1 MTGAPPRSFRTWLVL
16 AGTTLWLLGCTVGP
30 NYRPPDPPAVPHW
43 KDQAAQGNL
52 ADHALADQKSDP
64 DPSWWLSFNDPTLT
78 ELIEKGIRNNLDV
91 QQAVLRVLEARQSIA
106 TARAAG
112 LPTLSGNAS
121 YNREQLGVK
130 GILESKGAYQDLNT
144 LANRLKPL
152 DATVPGLSTDIMNGG
167 TQALNQ
173 LAGPTNLFQYGLDA
187 SWELDLFGRV
197 RRSVEQARALSQ
209 AQSEALNDALIVLE
223 SEIVQSY
230 VQLRGAQA
238 LKASQE
244 ENVKAAEQNLDL
256 TQRRQQ
262 NGLTTELDVDQA
274 RTQLDDTRR
283 QLPAYDGQ
291 VQQAMNALS
300 VLIGDVPGAVDE
312 QLRESKPVPPI
323 PSVVDV
329 GVPSA
334 LARRRPDIRQ
344 AEANLHAATAN
355 VGVAVASFYPD
366 ISLTGNIG
374 MRALDASYL
383 TNWASH
389 FYTAGPAVSLPI
401 FSGGRLSAGLTLAR
415 AEQKEAALSYRA
427 TVLNA
432 LREVEDALVAY
443 RVDRASRDLLQD
455 TLDSAQVTW
464 DLARNQYDHGLASF
478 INVLNAES
486 TVLADRQTLVQE
498 NVQLVNDIVSLYRA
512 LGGGW
517 EKTVH
522 ELPSPDVSTS
532 PPPVLGALDRLADP
546 QP

>member
-1 MTGAPPRSFRTWLVL
+1 MTFRTFVVS
-16 AGTTLWLLGCTVGP
+16 AGTTTCLLGCTVGP
-30 NYRPPDPPAVPHW
+30 NYRPPEPPAVPNW
-43 KDQAAQGNL
+43 KDQAAQGI
-52 ADHALADQKSDP
+52 LADQKSDP
-64 DPSWWLSFNDPTLT
+64 DPTWWRSFNDPFLT
-78 ELIEKGIRNNLDV
+78 ELIEKAIKNNLDV
-91 QQAVLRVLEARQSIA
+91 QQAVVRVLEARQAIA

-121 YNREQLGVK
+121 YSREQLGAK

-152 DATVPGLSTDIMNGG
+152 DATVPALSTDIVNGG

-173 LAGPTNLFQYGLDA
+173 LAAPSNLFQYGLDA

-197 RRSVEQARALSQ
+197 RRSVEQARAQSQ
-209 AQSEALNDALIVLE
+209 AQSEALNDALVVLE

-238 LKASQE
+238 LKVSQE
-244 ENVKAAEQNLDL
+244 ENVKAAEENLAL
-256 TQRRQQ
+256 TRRRQQ

-300 VLIGDVPGAVDE
+300 VLIGEAPGAVDA
-312 QLRESKPVPPI
+312 QLREIKPVPPI
-323 PSVVDV
+323 PTVVGV

-344 AEANLHAATAN
+344 AEATLHAATAN

-374 MRALDASYL
+374 MRAVDASYL

-415 AEQKEAALSYRA
+415 AEQKEAALNYRA

-432 LREVEDALVAY
+432 LREVEDALVTY

-455 TLDSAQVTW
+455 TLDSAQLTW
-464 DLARNQYDHGLASF
+464 DLARNQYDYGLASF
-478 INVLNAES
+478 INVLNAQS
-486 TVLADRQTLVQE
+486 TVLTDRQALVQA
-498 NVQLVNDIVSLYRA
+498 NVQLVDDIVSLYRA

-517 EKTVH
+517 EKTVQK
-522 ELPSPDVSTS
+522 LPNQDVSTT
-532 PPPVLGALDRLADP
+532 PPPLPGALDWVADP
-546 QP
+546 DS

>member
-1 MTGAPPRSFRTWLVL
+1 MTYRTKIIAV
-16 AGTTLWLLGCTVGP
+16 GMTLCLLGCTVGP
-30 NYRPPDPPAVPHW
+30 TYRPPDPPAVPNW
-43 KDQAAQGNL
+43 KDPAAQGSLENPR
-52 ADHALADQKSDP
+52 SDP
-64 DPSWWLSFNDPTLT
+64 DPRWWLSFGDPTLAA
-78 ELIEKGIRNNLDV
+78 LIEKGIAGNLDV
-91 QQAVLRVLEARQSIA
+91 KQAVVRVLEARQSIA

-112 LPTLSGNAS
+112 LPRLGGNAS
-121 YNREQLGVK
+121 YQREQLGAK
-130 GILESKGAYQDLNT
+130 GVLESQGAYQDLNS

-152 DATVPGLSTDIMNGG
+152 DATVPGLSTDIANGG

-173 LAGPTNLFQYGLDA
+173 ISTPDNIYQYGIDA

-197 RRSVEQARALSQ
+197 RRSVEQARAQAQ

-244 ENVKAAEQNLDL
+244 ENVRAAAANLDL

-283 QLPAYDGQ
+283 QLPTYDGQ
-291 VQQAMNALS
+291 IQQAMNALS
-300 VLIGDVPGAVDE
+300 VLTGEAPGAVDD
-312 QLRESKPVPPI
+312 QLRDSKPLPPI
-323 PSVVDV
+323 PMVVEV

-344 AEANLHAATAN
+344 AEASLHAATAG
-355 VGVAVASFYPD
+355 VGVAVAQFYPD

-389 FYTAGPAVSLPI
+389 FYSAGPAISVPI
-401 FSGGRLSAGLTLAR
+401 FSGGRLSANLTLAK
-415 AEQKEAALSYRA
+415 AEQQQAVLNYRA

-443 RVDRASRDLLQD
+443 RTDRAARDLLQD
-455 TLDSAQVTW
+455 TLNSAQVTW
-464 DLARNQYDHGLASF
+464 DLSQNQYEHGLSTY
-478 INVLNAES
+478 INVLNAEQ
-486 TVLADRQTLVQE
+486 TVLADRQALVQS
-498 NVQLVNDIVSLYRA
+498 NVQIVNDIVSIYRA

-517 EKTVH
+517 EKTA
-522 ELPSPDVSTS
+522 P
-532 PPPVLGALDRLADP
+532 
-546 QP
+546 

>member
-1 MTGAPPRSFRTWLVL
+1 MTFRRFLVS
-16 AGTTLWLLGCTVGP
+16 AGTTLCLLGCTVGP
-30 NYRPPDPPAVPHW
+30 NYRPPDPPAVPQW
-43 KDQAAQGNL
+43 KDPAAQGIL
-52 ADHALADQKSDP
+52 VDQMTDP
-64 DPSWWLSFNDPTLT
+64 DPRWWLSFNDTILT
-78 ELIEKGIRNNLDV
+78 ELIEKGVQNNLDV
-91 QQAVLRVLEARQSIA
+91 QQAVVRVLEARQSIA

-121 YNREQLGVK
+121 YQREQLGAK
-130 GILESKGAYQDLNT
+130 GILESKGAYQELNT
-144 LANRLKPL
+144 LANRLKPY
-152 DATVPGLSTDIMNGG
+152 DATVPGLSTEILNGG
-167 TQALNQ
+167 TQALNGFT
-173 LAGPTNLFQYGLDA
+173 APVNLYQYGLDA

-197 RRSVEQARALSQ
+197 RRSVEQARAQSQ
-209 AQSEALNDALIVLE
+209 AQSEALNDALIILE

-238 LKASQE
+238 LNASQE

-256 TQRRQQ
+256 TQRRQK

-283 QLPAYDGQ
+283 QLPVYDGQ

-300 VLIGDVPGAVDE
+300 LLIGDAPGAVDE
-312 QLRESKPVPPI
+312 ELRESKPVPPI
-323 PSVVDV
+323 PKVVDV

-344 AEANLHAATAN
+344 AEAKLHAATAN

-415 AEQKEAALSYRA
+415 ADEKEAALSYRA

-432 LREVEDALVAY
+432 LREVEDALVTY

-464 DLARNQYDHGLASF
+464 DLARNQYEHGLASF

-486 TVLADRQTLVQE
+486 TVLADRQALVQA

-517 EKTVH
+517 EKTVQQ
-522 ELPSPDVSTS
+522 LPNPDVSTS
-532 PPPVLGALDRLADP
+532 PPPLPSALDRVADP
-546 QP
+546 DS

>member
-1 MTGAPPRSFRTWLVL
+1 MSFRLFLVS
-16 AGTTLWLLGCTVGP
+16 AGTATCLLACTVGP
-30 NYRPPDPPAVPHW
+30 NYRAPDPPAVPEW
-43 KDQAAQGNL
+43 KDQAAQGT
-52 ADHALADQKSDP
+52 LADQKSDP
-64 DPSWWLSFNDPTLT
+64 DPTWWRSFNDPILT
-78 ELIEKGIRNNLDV
+78 ELIEKGIKNNLDV
-91 QQAVLRVLEARQSIA
+91 QQAVVRVLESRQSIV

-112 LPTLSGNAS
+112 LPSLSGNAS
-121 YNREQLGVK
+121 YSREQLGAK
-130 GILESKGAYQDLNT
+130 GIFESNGAYQDLNA

-152 DATVPGLSTDIMNGG
+152 DATVPGLSTDIVNGG
-167 TQALNQ
+167 TQELNQ
-173 LAGPTNLFQYGLDA
+173 LALASNLFQYGLDA

-197 RRSVEQARALSQ
+197 RRSVEQAEAQSQ

-230 VQLRGAQA
+230 VQLRSAQA
-238 LKASQE
+238 LIASQQ
-244 ENVKAAEQNLDL
+244 ENIKAAEQSLAL

-262 NGLTTELDVDQA
+262 NGLTTELDVEQA

-291 VQQAMNALS
+291 AQQAMNALS
-300 VLIGDVPGAVDE
+300 VLIGDAPGAVDE

-323 PSVVDV
+323 PTVVGV

-374 MRALDASYL
+374 MRAVDASYL

-389 FYTAGPAVSLPI
+389 FYTAGPALSLPI

-415 AEQKEAALSYRA
+415 AEQKQAALNYRA

-432 LREVEDALVAY
+432 LREVEDALVTY

-455 TLDSAQVTW
+455 SLDSAQLTW

-478 INVLNAES
+478 INVLNAQS
-486 TVLADRQTLVQE
+486 TVLADRQALVKA
-498 NVQLVNDIVSLYRA
+498 NVQLVDDIVSLYRA

-517 EKTVH
+517 EKPVQQ
-522 ELPSPDVSTS
+522 LPSPDVSTS
-532 PPPVLGALDRLADP
+532 PPLLPAALDRLADP
-546 QP
+546 DP

>member
-1 MTGAPPRSFRTWLVL
+1 MTYSTVIATVGA
-16 AGTTLWLLGCTVGP
+16 TLCLLGCTVGP
-30 NYRPPDPPAVPHW
+30 DYRRPDPPQVPNW
-43 KDQAAQGNL
+43 KDPAAQGGL
-52 ADHALADQKSDP
+52 ASQQSDP
-64 DPSWWLSFNDPTLT
+64 DPRWWLSFNDPVLSQ
-78 ELIEKGIRNNLDV
+78 LIEKGIGGNLDV
-91 QQAVLRVLEARQSIA
+91 RQAVVRVLEARQSIA

-112 LPTLSGNAS
+112 LPSLGGNAS
-121 YNREQLGVK
+121 YQREQLGAK
-130 GILESKGAYQDLNT
+130 GLLESKGAYQDLDA
-144 LANRLKPL
+144 LANRLKPY
-152 DATVPGLSTDIMNGG
+152 DATVPGLSTDIANGG

-173 LAGPTNLFQYGLDA
+173 IAAPTNLYQYGLDA

-197 RRSVEQARALSQ
+197 RRSVEQARAQ
-209 AQSEALNDALIVLE
+209 AEAQSEALNDALVVLE

-244 ENVKAAEQNLDL
+244 ENAKAAAADLDL

-274 RTQLDDTRR
+274 RTQLDDARR

-291 VQQAMNALS
+291 IQQAMNALS
-300 VLIGDVPGAVDE
+300 VLLGEAPGAVDD
-312 QLRESKPVPPI
+312 QLRDTKALPAI
-323 PSVVDV
+323 PAVLGV

-344 AEANLHAATAN
+344 AEANLHAATAG
-355 VGVAVASFYPD
+355 VGVAVAQFYPD

-389 FYTAGPAVSLPI
+389 FYSAGPAISLPV
-401 FSGGRLSAGLTLAR
+401 FSGGRLSASLTLAR
-415 AEQKEAALSYRA
+415 AEQQAAVLNYRG

-443 RVDRASRDLLQD
+443 RTDRAAHDLLQD
-455 TLDSAQVTW
+455 TLNAAQVTW
-464 DLARNQYDHGLASF
+464 DLSQNQYDHGLTSY
-478 INVLNAES
+478 ISVLDAER
-486 TVLADRQTLVQE
+486 TVLANRQALVQS
-498 NVQLVNDIVSLYRA
+498 NVGLVNDIVSLYRA

-517 EKTVH
+517 EQTVQ
-522 ELPSPDVSTS
+522 ELPATDVSTN
-532 PPPVLGALDRLADP
+532 PPPLPAALDRVAAP
-546 QP
+546 SP

>member
-1 MTGAPPRSFRTWLVL
+1 MTLRTFLVSFRTVLVA
-16 AGTTLWLLGCTVGP
+16 AGTMSLMSCTVGP
-30 NYRPPDPPAVPHW
+30 NYRPPDPPAVPGW
-43 KDQAAQGNL
+43 KDRAAQGIL
-52 ADHALADQKSDP
+52 ANQKSDP
-64 DPSWWLSFNDPTLT
+64 DPRWWRSFNDPILT
-78 ELIEKGIRNNLDV
+78 ELIEKGIKNNLDV
-91 QQAVLRVLEARQSIA
+91 QQAVVRVLEARQSIA

-121 YNREQLGVK
+121 YQREQLGAK

-144 LANRLKPL
+144 LANRLKPY
-152 DATVPGLSTDIMNGG
+152 DATVPALSTDIVNGG

-173 LAGPTNLFQYGLDA
+173 LAAPVNLFQYGLDA

-197 RRSVEQARALSQ
+197 RRSVESARAQAQ
-209 AQSEALNDALIVLE
+209 AQSEALNDALVVLE

-230 VQLRGAQA
+230 VQLRGGQA

-244 ENVKAAEQNLDL
+244 ENVKAAEENLAL
-256 TQRRQQ
+256 TQRQQQ

-300 VLIGDVPGAVDE
+300 VLVGAAPGAVDE
-312 QLRESKPVPPI
+312 QLRQPEPVPITPE
-323 PSVVDV
+323 VVGV

-344 AEANLHAATAN
+344 AEATLHAATAN
-355 VGVAVASFYPD
+355 VGVAVAGFYPD

-401 FSGGRLSAGLTLAR
+401 FSGGRLTANLTLAR

-432 LREVEDALVAY
+432 LREVEDALVTY
-443 RVDRASRDLLQD
+443 RVDHASRDLLQD
-455 TLDSAQVTW
+455 TLDSAQLTW
-464 DLARNQYDHGLASF
+464 DLARSQYENGLTSF
-478 INVLNAES
+478 INVLNAQS
-486 TVLADRQTLVQE
+486 TVLADRQALVQA
-498 NVQLVNDIVSLYRA
+498 NAQLVTDIVSLYRA

-517 EKTVH
+517 ETTVH
-522 ELPSPDVSTS
+522 EVPNADVST
-532 PPPVLGALDRLADP
+532 PPPLPGALDRVAGPDS
-546 QP
+546 

>member
-1 MTGAPPRSFRTWLVL
+1 MTWRTFLVS
-16 AGTTLWLLGCTVGP
+16 AGTTMCLLGCTVGP
-30 NYRPPDPPAVPHW
+30 EYRPPDPPAVPKW
-43 KDQAAQGNL
+43 KDQAAQGS
-52 ADHALADQKSDP
+52 LADQTSNP
-64 DPSWWLSFNDPTLT
+64 DPSWWLSFNDPILT
-78 ELIEKGIRNNLDV
+78 ELIEKGIKNNLDI
-91 QQAVLRVLEARQSIA
+91 QQAVIRVLEARQSIA

-112 LPTLSGNAS
+112 LPMLNGNAS
-121 YNREQLGVK
+121 YQREQLGTK
-130 GILESKGAYQDLNT
+130 GILESKGAYQELNT
-144 LANRLKPL
+144 LANRLKPYN
-152 DATVPGLSTDIMNGG
+152 ATVPGLSNDILNGG
-167 TQALNQ
+167 SQALNQ
-173 LAGPTNLFQYGLDA
+173 FTAPVNLYQYGLDA

-197 RRSVEQARALSQ
+197 RRSVEQARAQSQ
-209 AQSEALNDALIVLE
+209 GQSEALNDALIVLE

-238 LKASQE
+238 QKASQE
-244 ENVKAAEQNLDL
+244 ENVKAAEENLDL
-256 TQRRQQ
+256 TQRRQR

-274 RTQLDDTRR
+274 RTQVDDTRR

-300 VLIGDVPGAVDE
+300 LLIGDGPGAVDE
-312 QLRESKPVPPI
+312 QLRESKPVPPTPEI
-323 PSVVDV
+323 VDV

-344 AEANLHAATAN
+344 AEAKLHAATAN

-389 FYTAGPAVSLPI
+389 FYSAGPAVSLPI
-401 FSGGRLSAGLTLAR
+401 FTGGRLTAGLTLAR
-415 AEQKEAALSYRA
+415 AEEREAALSYRA

-443 RVDRASRDLLQD
+443 RVDHASRDLLQE

-464 DLARNQYDHGLASF
+464 DLARNQYDYGLSSY

-486 TVLADRQTLVQE
+486 TVLSDRQALVQA

-517 EKTVH
+517 EKMVQQ
-522 ELPSPDVSTS
+522 LPSPDIATT
-532 PPPVLGALDRLADP
+532 PPLAPGALDRLGDP
-546 QP
+546 RP

>member
-1 MTGAPPRSFRTWLVL
+1 MTFRAFLASAFTTMCLV
-16 AGTTLWLLGCTVGP
+16 GCTVGP
-30 NYRPPDPPAVPHW
+30 DYRRPDPPAVPQW
-43 KDQAAQGNL
+43 KDQAAQGI
-52 ADHALADQKSDP
+52 LADQKSDP
-64 DPSWWLSFNDPTLT
+64 DPSWWLLFDDPILT
-78 ELIEKGIRNNLDV
+78 GLIEKGIQNNLDV
-91 QQAVLRVLEARQSIA
+91 QQAVIRVLEARQSIA

-112 LPTLSGNAS
+112 LPSLSGNAS
-121 YNREQLGVK
+121 YKREQLGVK
-130 GILESKGAYQDLNT
+130 GLLESQGAYRDLNT
-144 LANRLKPL
+144 LANRLKPY
-152 DATVPGLSTDIMNGG
+152 DATVPGLSTDILNGG

-173 LAGPTNLFQYGLDA
+173 FTAPSNLFQYGLDA

-197 RRSVEQARALSQ
+197 RRSVEQARAQSQ

-244 ENVKAAEQNLDL
+244 ENVKAAEANLGL

-300 VLIGDVPGAVDE
+300 VLIGDVPGAVDA

-323 PSVVDV
+323 PGVVDV

-344 AEANLHAATAN
+344 AEATLHAATAN

-401 FSGGRLSAGLTLAR
+401 FSGGRLTAGLTLAR
-415 AEQKEAALSYRA
+415 AEQKEAALNYRA

-432 LREVEDALVAY
+432 LREVEDALVSY

-455 TLDSAQVTW
+455 TLDSAQLTW
-464 DLARNQYDHGLASF
+464 DLARNQYDHGLSSF

-486 TVLADRQTLVQE
+486 TVLADRQSLVQA
-498 NVQLVNDIVSLYRA
+498 NVQLVDDIVSLYRA

-517 EKTVH
+517 EKAVQQ
-522 ELPSPDVSTS
+522 LPTPDVATR
-532 PPPVLGALDRLADP
+532 PPPLPGALDRVADP
-546 QP
+546 RP

>member
-1 MTGAPPRSFRTWLVL
+1 MTFRTFLFS
-16 AGTTLWLLGCTVGP
+16 AGATMSLLGCTVGP
-30 NYRPPDPPAVPHW
+30 NYRPPDPPAVPMW
-43 KDQAAQGNL
+43 KDQAAQGI
-52 ADHALADQKSDP
+52 LADQKSDP
-64 DPSWWLSFNDPTLT
+64 DPTWWRSFNDPILT
-78 ELIEKGIRNNLDV
+78 ELIEKGIKNNLDV
-91 QQAVLRVLEARQSIA
+91 QQAVVRVLAARQSIA

-121 YNREQLGVK
+121 YQREQLGAQ
-130 GILESKGAYQDLNT
+130 GILESQGSYQDLNT
-144 LANRLKPL
+144 LANRLKPY
-152 DATVPGLSTDIMNGG
+152 DATVPGLSTDILNGG
-167 TQALNQ
+167 NQALNQ
-173 LAGPTNLFQYGLDA
+173 FTAPVNLYQYGLDA

-197 RRSVEQARALSQ
+197 RRSVEQARAQSQ
-209 AQSEALNDALIVLE
+209 SQSEALNDALIVLE

-244 ENVKAAEQNLDL
+244 ENVKAAEENLDL
-256 TQRRQQ
+256 TQRRQK

-274 RTQLDDTRR
+274 RTQLYDTRR

-300 VLIGDVPGAVDE
+300 VLIGDAPGAVDE

-323 PSVVDV
+323 PKVVGV

-374 MRALDASYL
+374 MRALDASFL

-401 FSGGRLSAGLTLAR
+401 FSGGRLTAGLTLAR

-432 LREVEDALVAY
+432 LREVEDALVTY
-443 RVDRASRDLLQD
+443 RVDLASRDLLQD

-464 DLARNQYDHGLASF
+464 DLARNQYDHGLSSF
-478 INVLNAES
+478 INVLNAQS
-486 TVLADRQTLVQE
+486 TVLADRQALVQAK
-498 NVQLVNDIVSLYRA
+498 VQLVNDIVSLYRA

-517 EKTVH
+517 EKTVQK
-522 ELPSPDVSTS
+522 LPNPEVSTS
-532 PPPVLGALDRLADP
+532 PPPLPGALDRVADP
-546 QP
+546 DS

>member
-1 MTGAPPRSFRTWLVL
+1 MSFRIFLVF
-16 AGTTLWLLGCTVGP
+16 AGTAMSLLACTVGP
-30 NYRPPDPPAVPHW
+30 NYRPPDPPAVPRW
-43 KDQAAQGNL
+43 KDQAAQGI
-52 ADHALADQKSDP
+52 LADQKSDP
-64 DPSWWLSFNDPTLT
+64 DPNWWLSFNDPILT
-78 ELIEKGIRNNLDV
+78 GLIEKGIKNNLDV
-91 QQAVLRVLEARQSIA
+91 QQAVVRVLEARQSIV

-121 YNREQLGVK
+121 YSREQLGYK

-144 LANRLKPL
+144 LANRLKPY
-152 DATVPGLSTDIMNGG
+152 DATVPGLSTDITNGG

-173 LAGPTNLFQYGLDA
+173 LTAPSNLFQYGLDA

-197 RRSVEQARALSQ
+197 RRSVEQAKAKSQ

-238 LKASQE
+238 LKVSQE
-244 ENVKAAEQNLDL
+244 ENVKAAEQALDL
-256 TQRRQQ
+256 TQRRQR

-274 RTQLDDTRR
+274 RAQLDDTRR

-291 VQQAMNALS
+291 IQQAMNALS

-312 QLRESKPVPPI
+312 QLRGNKPVPPI
-323 PSVVDV
+323 PKVVGV

-401 FSGGRLSAGLTLAR
+401 FSGGRLTAGLTLAR

-432 LREVEDALVAY
+432 LREVEDALVTY

-455 TLDSAQVTW
+455 TLDSAQMTW
-464 DLARNQYDHGLASF
+464 DLARNQYDHGLSSF
-478 INVLNAES
+478 INVLNAQS
-486 TVLADRQTLVQE
+486 TVLADRQALVQA

-517 EKTVH
+517 EKTVQK
-522 ELPSPDVSTS
+522 LPNAEVSTWGDLEQGTDAKLRTFVS
-532 PPPVLGALDRLADP
+532 KGVSLA
-546 QP
+546 

>member
-1 MTGAPPRSFRTWLVL
+1 MTFPTFLVSFRTVLVA
-16 AGTTLWLLGCTVGP
+16 AGTTMFLMSCTVGP
-30 NYRPPDPPAVPHW
+30 NYRPPDPPAVPNW
-43 KDQAAQGNL
+43 KDQAAQGV
-52 ADHALADQKSDP
+52 LADQKSDP
-64 DPSWWLSFNDPTLT
+64 DPNWWRSFNDPILT
-78 ELIEKGIRNNLDV
+78 ELIEKGIKNNLDV
-91 QQAVLRVLEARQSIA
+91 QQAVVRVLEARQSIA

-112 LPTLSGNAS
+112 LPTLSGSAS
-121 YNREQLGVK
+121 YQREQLGAK
-130 GILESKGAYQDLNT
+130 GILESQGAYNDLNT
-144 LANRLKPL
+144 LANRLQPY
-152 DATVPGLSTDIMNGG
+152 DATVPALSTDIVNGG

-173 LAGPTNLFQYGLDA
+173 VSAPVNLFQYGLDA

-197 RRSVEQARALSQ
+197 RRSVEQAKAQAQ

-230 VQLRGAQA
+230 VQLRGGQA

-244 ENVKAAEQNLDL
+244 ENVKAAEENLAL
-256 TQRRQQ
+256 TERQQQ

-300 VLIGDVPGAVDE
+300 VLIGDAPGAVDE
-312 QLRESKPVPPI
+312 QLRENKPVPPI
-323 PSVVDV
+323 PTVVGV

-344 AEANLHAATAN
+344 AEATLHAATAN

-389 FYTAGPAVSLPI
+389 FYSAGPAVSLPI

-432 LREVEDALVAY
+432 LREVEDALVTY

-455 TLDSAQVTW
+455 TLDSAQLTW
-464 DLARNQYDHGLASF
+464 DLARSQYENGLTSF
-478 INVLNAES
+478 INVLTAQT
-486 TVLADRQTLVQE
+486 TVLADRQALVQA
-498 NVQLVNDIVSLYRA
+498 NVQLVTDIVSLYRA

-517 EKTVH
+517 ETTVH
-522 ELPSPDVSTS
+522 QVPNTDVSTT
-532 PPPVLGALDRLADP
+532 PPPLPGALDRVAGP
-546 QP
+546 GS

>member
-1 MTGAPPRSFRTWLVL
+1 MCVV
-16 AGTTLWLLGCTVGP
+16 GCTVGP
-30 NYRPPDPPAVPHW
+30 DYRPPDPPAILEW
-43 KDQAAQGNL
+43 KDPAAQGI
-52 ADHALADQKSDP
+52 LADQKSDP
-64 DPSWWLSFNDPTLT
+64 DPNWWLSFNDPILT
-78 ELIEKGIRNNLDV
+78 QLIEKGIKKNLDV
-91 QQAVLRVLEARQSIA
+91 QQAVVRVLEARQSIV

-121 YNREQLGVK
+121 YSREQLGAK
-130 GILESKGAYQDLNT
+130 GILESKGAYQELNT
-144 LANRLKPL
+144 LANRLKPY
-152 DATVPGLSTDIMNGG
+152 DATVPGFSTEIVNGG
-167 TQALNQ
+167 TKALNE
-173 LAGPTNLFQYGLDA
+173 LSAPGNLFQYGLDS

-197 RRSVEQARALSQ
+197 RRSVEQARAQSQ

-244 ENVKAAEQNLDL
+244 ENVKAAEENLAL
-256 TQRRQQ
+256 TRRRQQ

-274 RTQLDDTRR
+274 RTQLDETRR

-300 VLIGDVPGAVDE
+300 VLIGDAPGAVDE
-312 QLRESKPVPPI
+312 QLRQIKPVPPI
-323 PSVVDV
+323 PKLVGV

-344 AEANLHAATAN
+344 AEATLHAATAN

-374 MRALDASYL
+374 MRAVDASYL

-415 AEQKEAALSYRA
+415 AEQKEAAFNYRA
-427 TVLNA
+427 TA
-432 LREVEDALVAY
+432 ARG
-443 RVDRASRDLLQD
+443 RRRAG
-455 TLDSAQVTW
+455 
-464 DLARNQYDHGLASF
+464 H
-478 INVLNAES
+478 
-486 TVLADRQTLVQE
+486 
-498 NVQLVNDIVSLYRA
+498 
-512 LGGGW
+512 
-517 EKTVH
+517 
-522 ELPSPDVSTS
+522 LPGRPRITRFAAGY
-532 PPPVLGALDRLADP
+532 PRLGAADLGP
-546 QP
+546 GSQSV